1 MADIINTAI
10 PDINT
15 SWENYSGDRVEEFIK
30 SKLNTAL
37 SQANNLDTTKGSYL
51 ALLEEVDS
59 TSSIASVG
67 IFASKESYTKWAA
80 DKDGNTDLILSSV
93 EIPLGSGG
101 SSAEA
106 SYIVKLSNMGSS
118 TITATSKD
126 DLKAKI
132 RFTSQQYDPSDG
144 TLSDTNE
151 TAVLTIQVRTQ
162 GASDW
167 RTVVTD
173 MEILSQSKDD
183 ATTYTEIDLSSYCST
198 GTQSVRMTAEG
209 TVTGKKASVIVT
221 AILTN
226 ISITFQTSWHKP
238 FEYKVKAPT
247 ITIPVLVTGTIS
259 KILHFQVTSLD
270 SSYSRTYT
278 YNLGTTTYTETPFS
292 ATIDHPVAHGVYTIE
307 AWITSSDGTVKTAP
321 VTESIM
327 CTLAGN
333 TTPLLVINNVGKFE
347 NWSNVSAFDYAIY
360 NPNTDS
366 TDITFTLTNSDNEEV
381 VYSETVQ
388 NVQNN
393 SSNSLTFDLGAETDT
408 QTNFP
413 ASMSFTSGET
423 VLRTP
428 LAVVVDNSGNF
439 APTSDADFYLNP
451 KTRNNNE
458 STPNTIINAVDGQQV
473 SATFEGFSFASDGW
487 VTDSNTNTRCLR
499 VLSGQKVSANYDA
512 YSDNTASEGLT
523 IELDFA
529 TRNVVDEEKALLYMG
544 TPLTT
549 QSGCYIGFW
558 LKAQESCFMTVD
570 NTTEESQNWIYSKET
585 RTHVAINIVPNLY
598 NQGTNYVRV
607 FINGIISREF
617 VYADTDS
624 FWQSVSGTKTTG
636 GIVIA
641 PQDADIDI
649 YGLRIYKKSLS
660 ATDIRQ
666 NYLSSLPT
674 IEKKKAFK
682 EANDIMG
689 ENGLISYD
697 KAKEVYNTILYEGA
711 VPSYKN
717 KGTTV
722 GNVKII
728 KIGDPAHSGT
738 LYNMTRKGQGT
749 TSKNY
754 WIWNIQSDF
763 KGDAETCYWEDGN
776 GVNHGQCY
784 QNADGLPMAKKL
796 VDKRNWASSMQ
807 SHKMGAT
814 KLYNDLYK
822 EIVGKNEITSI
833 EGFENCRVCVYEDP
847 FLVFQ
852 KESDATEEVFIGLGT
867 FGSGKGDKPTFGYD
881 KTKSPNML
889 MIEGADNNP
898 RLTKHQVPWIED
910 DVVYD
915 ADEEAFYLNGLKSWD
930 YGMGNLDSLS
940 RFIEAFNFVYLHS
953 SRLKVHKGTYTNLKA
968 DASTLDISYCYWVT
982 QAGTDSARFDLYRY
996 DDLSGTWVSAGAS
1009 KNTDGSYTTINL
1021 KEQLKSYLGSDF
1033 TQHET
1038 NLDWESMND
1047 DFIKARRTSF
1057 AEKVE
1062 NYFAKDDILFCMCM
1076 MKLMAGCD
1084 NRAKNTYLWV
1094 FDTNSPIRAMQD
1106 DLDSIFPVDNQ
1117 GKLTKP
1123 YYVEEHDYDSVLK
1136 KNYWNAE
1143 DNVLYNLM
1151 EECFTT
1157 DIRTMM
1163 NDILSSMASLG
1174 GGTVDGCWEKYF
1186 LSTCQYFPAV
1196 AYNEFARIGYE
1207 TAYQKKLTNEYD
1219 NDTDP
1224 ITQSLGSQEEGE
1236 RQWLKDRTVY
1246 MSSFAKYGEFNSN
1259 QITGG
1264 SIIYRST
1271 EQMLVKFDL
1280 TMARWLYPVVSIG
1293 TSNILSG
1300 VRVKAGERI
1309 SASGITD
1316 SNTQNIICGV
1326 NYMSDIGTWYDKPA
1340 NGSFAFSG
1348 NRITELI
1355 AGTDSTSDI
1364 HFKVTSLVLS
1374 SMKALR
1380 KLDIH
1385 NLSTLTGALDISKN
1399 TRLEE
1404 LDARGTSITGV
1415 SLPKQEF
1422 LTTLKLPST
1431 VLTLSLDSQ
1440 TGLSE
1445 VSMESWDNLQSI
1457 YINQRTCPKIDAYAL
1472 VKKLQ
1477 TSTQLAQIT
1486 VLGID
1491 WSDMTTEMLT
1501 WLLTKQIK
1509 LTGKITMANGEKI
1522 DVSLKRKLINAFG
1535 NVDDKNNSLYLSYN
1549 QVAITSVTLG
1559 GKAFFSKTGTYSLSL
1574 VTQPTLG
1581 NNLTNVSWE
1590 ISSNSFATIDSET
1603 GVITVNKV
1611 GSKANDDSAVVT
1623 ATVTLAS
1630 GETLTATN
1638 TIRFYQYELQ
1648 LGDYLFNDG
1657 SVYNDTISGLSPVGV
1672 CFYIN
1677 PDNRNQGLFVA
1688 LSNMNVNYDAWGL
1701 FNSSDSNGISGITL
1715 ADNPSYQVYDIG
1727 SIDNITSITSITDDN
1742 VRGGTNQDADG
1753 FRIWDNSYPNT
1764 PTTMGD
1770 IGFVGITS
1778 TIYNTEGLGSYLSEV
1793 GLKVGDKIAVGLL
1806 KTLRIMHH
1814 RDIILSDSNVGKS
1827 IPKTNAELT
1836 TAIKTIIA
1844 DHSSSSKYQQ
1854 YYYPAASYCHVY
1866 EPSVATGLTL
1876 HDGIKAGHWHL
1887 PSVGEYSRMSWHY
1900 LKTKNSDA
1908 TWGIF
1913 SQSLAANVLTAFTDG
1928 WAWSSS
1934 EYSQTQAL
1942 LVNVV
1947 SGQIG
1952 YDSDS
1957 YKFNS
1962 YSVRPVLAF
1971 TVEG

>member
-292 ATIDHPVAHGVYTIE
+292 ATIDHPVAHGIYTIE
-307 AWITSSDGTVKTAP
+307 AWITSSDGTVKTAS
-321 VTESIM
+321 VTESII

-413 ASMSFTSGET
+413 ALMSFTSGET

-439 APTSDADFYLNP
+439 APTSGADFYLNP
-451 KTRNNNE
+451 KTRNNGENAK
-458 STPNTIINAVDGQQV
+458 STIINAVTGETV
-473 SATFEGFSFASDGW
+473 EATFKNFSFVSDGW
-487 VTDSNTNTRCLR
+487 ILEPETNTRCLR
-499 VLSGQKVSANYDA
+499 VLEGEELNINYDA
-512 YSDNTASEGLT
+512 YSDDTPSEGLT

-529 TRNVVDEEKALLYMG
+529 SRNVTDEEGVLLQMA
-544 TPLTT
+544 TPSSTDK
-549 QSGCYIGFW
+549 YYVGFW
-558 LKAQESCFMTVD
+558 LKAQESCLMT
-570 NTTEESQNWIYSKET
+570 TGMRKLETQNWTYRSDK

-617 VYADTDS
+617 VYASDDS
-624 FWQSVSGTKTTG
+624 FWQAVNGKKSTG

-641 PQDADIDI
+641 PQGADIDI
-649 YGLRIYKKSLS
+649 YALRIYKTSIS

-666 NYLSSLPT
+666 NYLSSFPT
-674 IEKKKAFK
+674 VEEKKAFRD
-682 EANDIMG
+682 ANDILG
-689 ENGLISYD
+689 ESGLISYNKCYTKYD
-697 KAKEVYNTILYEGA
+697 TLLYKGSL
-711 VPSYKN
+711 PSLISQDD
-717 KGTTV
+717 TV
-722 GNVKII
+722 GDVVIH
-728 KIGDPAHSGT
+728 KIGDPSHSGT
-738 LYNMTRKGQGT
+738 LHNMKRKGQGS
-749 TSKNY
+749 TSKKY
-754 WIWNIQSDF
+754 WTWNIQSDF
-763 KGDAETCYWEDGN
+763 KGDAETNYWEDEN

-784 QNADGLPMAKKL
+784 QNVDGLPMAKKL

-852 KESDATEEVFIGLGT
+852 QETNDTEPVFIGMGT
-867 FGSGKGDKPTFGYD
+867 FGSGKADKPTFGYD

-889 MIEGADNNP
+889 MIEGSDNNP
-898 RLTKHQVPWIED
+898 LLTKHQIPWIAE

-915 ADEEAFYLNGLKSWD
+915 EEDESYSCAGVTSWD
-930 YGMGNLDSLS
+930 YDLGNLNTIS

-953 SRLKVHKGTYTNLKA
+953 NRLKYFKGTYTQLKA
-968 DASTLDISYCYWVT
+968 SELDQSYQYWVT
-982 QAGTDSARFDLYRY
+982 KAEGSSAQYDVYRWEEITK
-996 DDLSGTWVSAGAS
+996 TWVPGGIT
-1009 KNTDGSYTTINL
+1009 KNTDGSYATLNV
-1021 KEQLKSYLGSDF
+1021 KEQMKSYLPSTF
-1033 TQHET
+1033 TTHESLL
-1038 NLDWESMND
+1038 NYDSMNE
-1047 DFIKARRTSF
+1047 DFIKARVDEF
-1057 AEKVE
+1057 AAKAE
-1062 NYFAKDDILFCMCM
+1062 NYFAKTDIIFSMCM
-1076 MKLMAGCD
+1076 VKLLAASD

-1094 FDTNSPIRAMQD
+1094 FDANSPIRAMQD
-1106 DLDSIFPVDNQ
+1106 DLDTIIETNNQ
-1117 GKLTKP
+1117 GQLTKP
-1123 YYVEEHDYDSVLK
+1123 YYIEEHDYMSDGTT
-1136 KNYWNAE
+1136 YWNGE
-1143 DNVLYNLM
+1143 DNALYNLM
-1151 EECFTT
+1151 EEAFPAEIKTT
-1157 DIRTMM
+1157 M
-1163 NDILSSMASLG
+1163 NAILTKMSTLG
-1174 GGTVDGCWEKYF
+1174 GGSLDGCWEKYF
-1186 LSTCQYFPAV
+1186 FSTCQYFPAV

-1207 TAYQKKLTNEYD
+1207 YAKYQMVNGKYT

-1236 RQWLKDRTVY
+1236 RQWVMNRNIYL
-1246 MSSFAKYGEFNSN
+1246 SSFAGYGEFSSASPTTGTY
-1259 QITGG
+1259 QI
-1264 SIIYRST
+1264 IRSL
-1271 EQMLVKFDL
+1271 QPMLTNIKI
-1280 TMARWLYPVVSIG
+1280 TTAMWLYPAILIGQSGTTTVGRCKAGDVVSFDF
-1293 TSNILSG
+1293 TSGNDTQYSIL
-1300 VRVKAGERI
+1300 
-1309 SASGITD
+1309 
-1316 SNTQNIICGV
+1316 GV
-1326 NYMSDIGTWYDKPA
+1326 NHLSDTWKWAGRPAKGAISFVGSRLTKLDAGVDDTTSWYFKITSADVSLLSAVKSIDFHNVSTLGSTLDTSKNSRLEYLDVRGTNITKVVLPQQEFLKKVYLT
-1340 NGSFAFSG
+1340 ST
-1348 NRITELI
+1348 ITEL
-1355 AGTDSTSDI
+1355 
-1364 HFKVTSLVLS
+1364 SLDGQHS
-1374 SMKALR
+1374 
-1380 KLDIH
+1380 
-1385 NLSTLTGALDISKN
+1385 
-1399 TRLEE
+1399 LEE
-1404 LDARGTSITGV
+1404 LT
-1415 SLPKQEF
+1415 F
-1422 LTTLKLPST
+1422 
-1431 VLTLSLDSQ
+1431 DSY
-1440 TGLSE
+1440 
-1445 VSMESWDNLQSI
+1445 DNLKTI
-1457 YINQRTCPKIDAYAL
+1457 YINQATCPSIDARAFIENL
-1472 VKKLQ
+1472 RN
-1477 TSTQLAQIT
+1477 STQLAQIT

-1509 LTGKITMANGEKI
+1509 LTGKITMASGEKI

-1535 NVDDKNNSLYLSYN
+1535 NVDDENNSLYLSYN

-1630 GETLTATN
+1630 GKTLTATN

-1688 LSNMNVNYDAWGL
+1688 LSNMNVSYAEWGL

-1770 IGFVGITS
+1770 IGFVDITS

-1913 SQSLAANVLTAFTDG
+1913 SQSLAANVLTKFTDN

-1942 LVNVV
+1942 PVNVV
-1947 SGQIG
+1947 SGQIDYYG
-1952 YDSDS
+1952 VGNKY
-1957 YKFNS
+1957 YS